1 MIGAEIFAPMYHGT
15 PQPICTCV
23 SITAEPDAAR
33 STTVTPKGARS
44 VDCPEHSVPE
54 LVQAALA
61 GNRPA
66 WDELVHRFS
75 PLVLSITARYRL
87 APADAADVSQTVW
100 LQLVQHLSDVR
111 EPRALPGW
119 IMTTVRNECIRLLR
133 AQRRIMVLD
142 PQMQGGLLDEA
153 VLSGG
158 QAGSDEDLLR
168 QERHE
173 ALLAGFAELPQRHR
187 DLLLLLLADPPLTYS
202 EIGARLEIPVGAVG
216 PTRARALDRLRR
228 SAALAALLSSAPVHV
243 EVK

>member
-1 MIGAEIFAPMYHGT
+1 
-15 PQPICTCV
+15 
-23 SITAEPDAAR
+23 
-33 STTVTPKGARS
+33 
-44 VDCPEHSVPE
+44 VDCSEHSVPE
-54 LVQAALA
+54 LVRAALA
-61 GNRPA
+61 GDRPA
-66 WDELVHRFS
+66 WDELVHRFT

-119 IMTTVRNECIRLLR
+119 IVTTVRNECTRLLR
-133 AQRRIMVLD
+133 AQRRMTVVD
-142 PQMQGGLLDEA
+142 PQVQGGLLDEA
-153 VLSGG
+153 ALGDG

-173 ALLAGFAELPQRHR
+173 ALLAGFAELPQRQR
-187 DLLLLLLADPPLTYS
+187 ELLLLLVTDPPLTYT
-202 EIGARLEIPVGAVG
+202 EIGVRIGIPVGAVG

-228 SAALAALLSSAPVHV
+228 SAALAALLPSAPVHV